1 MPFRTEF
8 SKNIF
13 EYKYKHEK
21 AETWEQ
27 LSKTLIEDVCG
38 GLLPQE
44 EIDELVK
51 YHSEMKFI
59 AGGRYLYY
67 AGRLN
72 KFFNNCFLLKA
83 CVDNREDW
91 ADLSWKSES
100 CLMVG
105 GGIGIDYSV
114 YRPKGS
120 IIKRT
125 GGHASGTVS
134 KMEMINEIGRRVMQ
148 GGSRRCLPEDSLVYT
163 ERGLIKIKDV
173 IVGENVYT
181 ENGINKIINKIEQGY
196 QNIDKIITN
205 SGVFYGTSN
214 HKMAVLNENG
224 DKIWKQIDE
233 LKQGDVLC
241 HFNKEVKGKK
251 LQLPND
257 FTEIRPK
264 NSSTCQP
271 ISIPNLD
278 VDLAWLIG
286 LVHGD
291 GYVYNR
297 KNIRYEQNIGGSSYV
312 SISFNSNDEKCYIRA
327 KEVFE
332 RFGTNVTI
340 EFRKNENC
348 VNVRASGQRLAE
360 YFENYIKQPKEIIQ
374 IPNFILENT
383 SDIRGAY
390 LAGIVDSDGCIKNRP
405 INLVTTVYQSFAEQ
419 LQNLCSSIGIATR
432 LSSHTPKQLNW
443 QKKHIVSFIGFR
455 QEYNEKIGEYSSK
468 GLVNYTRM
476 TYGFTVPMSIV
487 KKQFK
492 PKDLKKVVPSFK
504 GKGLNYQTFKDYGGE
519 IDFIPVEVK
528 SIEYNV
534 KNVQTFDIEVE
545 NDHNFYCNGLLTHNS
560 AIYAS
565 LNWKHGDVE
574 EFLHA
579 KDWYNMPVSGAFDEN
594 GNQLTIGKLKELDF
608 NYHAPLDMTNV
619 SLNYDNDFLEE
630 VYGKSFDELK
640 EIYKKEGSMGIFNL
654 PIVSLPIVFIEN
666 CRQALKTGEP
676 GFSFNFFEKVIETL
690 RNAPIVGETWVLTK
704 EGYKQVLDIVG
715 REVEVWTGL
724 QWAKTIFTKTRKDSP
739 TVTVTMT
746 GRKEITCSPDHE
758 FITSDGRRIAAKDLD
773 IGEQLKVSL
782 GVYTH
787 GKIVQ
792 DAYLLGFA
800 YGDGSFHKKYSRLEI
815 PLCSDKIKCK
825 DRILDSIIQP
835 LSCNEDIRGI
845 YRMYYG
851 NNDLF
856 SNRNKKEFPSDV
868 FSWDFNSR
876 KSFLEGLLD
885 ADGNTSLGHAR
896 LSSVNF
902 EFLKGV
908 GRLCE
913 TLGLTCGINK
923 GSNGGFKNTPSWN
936 LIIKGDT
943 DFLKT
948 ERVNIEKSNP
958 IIFKV
963 VSIEESNISDVF
975 CCNVGVDEHSFQAEG
990 IIISNCTEVTSA
1002 DDSDVCNLGSIN
1014 MSRIKTIDE
1023 FIRVNYLASKFLVC
1037 GTLKATLPYQKIY
1050 EVREK
1055 NRRLGL
1061 GLMGVHEWLLQRGY
1075 KYEVVPELHD
1085 WLKSYKEQSELGAN
1099 QLCKQLNISKPV
1111 AYRAIAPTGT
1121 IGIMAG

>member
-44 EIDELVK
+44 EIDELIK

-100 CLMVG
+100 CLMTG

-148 GGSRRCLPEDSLVYT
+148 GGSRR
-163 ERGLIKIKDV
+163 
-173 IVGENVYT
+173 
-181 ENGINKIINKIEQGY
+181 
-196 QNIDKIITN
+196 
-205 SGVFYGTSN
+205 
-214 HKMAVLNENG
+214 
-224 DKIWKQIDE
+224 
-233 LKQGDVLC
+233 
-241 HFNKEVKGKK
+241 
-251 LQLPND
+251 
-257 FTEIRPK
+257 
-264 NSSTCQP
+264 
-271 ISIPNLD
+271 
-278 VDLAWLIG
+278 
-286 LVHGD
+286 
-291 GYVYNR
+291 
-297 KNIRYEQNIGGSSYV
+297 
-312 SISFNSNDEKCYIRA
+312 
-327 KEVFE
+327 
-332 RFGTNVTI
+332 
-340 EFRKNENC
+340 
-348 VNVRASGQRLAE
+348 
-360 YFENYIKQPKEIIQ
+360 
-374 IPNFILENT
+374 
-383 SDIRGAY
+383 
-390 LAGIVDSDGCIKNRP
+390 
-405 INLVTTVYQSFAEQ
+405 
-419 LQNLCSSIGIATR
+419 
-432 LSSHTPKQLNW
+432 
-443 QKKHIVSFIGFR
+443 
-455 QEYNEKIGEYSSK
+455 
-468 GLVNYTRM
+468 
-476 TYGFTVPMSIV
+476 
-487 KKQFK
+487 
-492 PKDLKKVVPSFK
+492 
-504 GKGLNYQTFKDYGGE
+504 
-519 IDFIPVEVK
+519 
-528 SIEYNV
+528 
-534 KNVQTFDIEVE
+534 
-545 NDHNFYCNGLLTHNS
+545 S

-579 KDWYNMPVSGAFDEN
+579 KDWYNMPISGAFDEN

-787 GKIVQ
+787 GKIVR